1 MSYFEIKELVKT
13 FGGLTALYEI
23 NLSIDQ
29 GEIVG
34 LIGPNGSG
42 KTTLFNCINNFCT
55 PDRGQILFKGQRI
68 DGLPTHQICKMG
80 IARTFQIVKPLKRLT
95 VLDNVMAGAFLHT
108 NDEKQAREK
117 SLAVLEFCE
126 LGHRKEVLGKDLPIA
141 DKKRMEVAR
150 ALASDPE
157 LLLLDETAAGLNLK
171 EIERMLEIVMKI
183 RQSGITCLVVEHV
196 LKFLMG
202 VSDRVMCINF
212 GQEIVTGRP
221 QEVMSHPEV
230 IAAYLGAEYATGR
243 LH

>member
-42 KTTLFNCINNFCT
+42 KTTLFNCISNFCT

-126 LGHRKEVLGKDLPIA
+126 LSHRKEVLGKDLPIA

>member
-126 LGHRKEVLGKDLPIA
+126 LSHRKDMLGKDLPIA

-212 GQEIVTGRP
+212 GREIVTGRP

>member
-1 MSYFEIKELVKT
+1 MSYFEIKGLVKT

-126 LGHRKEVLGKDLPIA
+126 LSHRKDVLGKDLPIA

-150 ALASDPE
+150 ALASEPE

>member
-126 LGHRKEVLGKDLPIA
+126 LSHRKEVLGKDLPIA

>member
-1 MSYFEIKELVKT
+1 MSYFEIKGLVKT
-13 FGGLTALYEI
+13 FGGLMALYEI
-23 NLSIDQ
+23 NLSIEQ

-126 LGHRKEVLGKDLPIA
+126 LSHRKDMLGKDLPIA

>member
-1 MSYFEIKELVKT
+1 MSFFEIKGLVKA
-13 FGGLTALYEI
+13 FGGLVALHDI
-23 NLSIDQ
+23 NLSLEQ

-42 KTTLFNCINNFCT
+42 KTTLFNCINNFYT

-68 DGLPTHQICKMG
+68 DGLPTHQICKLG

-117 SLAVLEFCE
+117 SLQVLESCE
-126 LGHRKEVLGKDLPIA
+126 LSHRRDMLGKELPIA

-171 EIERMLEIVMKI
+171 EIERMLEIVLKI

-212 GQEIVTGRP
+212 GEEIITGRP

>member
-1 MSYFEIKELVKT
+1 
-13 FGGLTALYEI
+13 
-23 NLSIDQ
+23 
-29 GEIVG
+29 
-34 LIGPNGSG
+34 
-42 KTTLFNCINNFCT
+42 
-55 PDRGQILFKGQRI
+55 
-68 DGLPTHQICKMG
+68 MG

-126 LGHRKEVLGKDLPIA
+126 LSHRKEVLGKDLPIA

-171 EIERMLEIVMKI
+171 EIERMLEIVRKI

>member
-1 MSYFEIKELVKT
+1 MSFFEIKGLAKS
-13 FGGLTALYEI
+13 FGGLMALYDI
-23 NLSIDQ
+23 NLSIEK

-55 PDRGQILFKGQRI
+55 PDHGQILFKGQRI
-68 DGLPTHQICKMG
+68 DGFPTHRICKMG

-117 SLAVLEFCE
+117 SLSVLESCE
-126 LGHRKEVLGKDLPIA
+126 LSHRKDMLGKDLPIA

-212 GQEIVTGRP
+212 GQEIVTGKP

-230 IAAYLGAEYATGR
+230 IAAYLGAEYAKGR

>member
-1 MSYFEIKELVKT
+1 MSYFEIKGLVKT

-126 LGHRKEVLGKDLPIA
+126 LSHRKEVLGKDLPIA

-157 LLLLDETAAGLNLK
+157 MLLLDETAAGLNLK

>member
-1 MSYFEIKELVKT
+1 MSFFEIKGLVKT

-126 LGHRKEVLGKDLPIA
+126 LSHRKEVLGKDLPIA

>member
-1 MSYFEIKELVKT
+1 MSYFEIKGLVKT
-13 FGGLTALYEI
+13 FGGLTALYDI
-23 NLSIDQ
+23 NLSIEK

-55 PDRGQILFKGQRI
+55 PDRGQILFKGKRI

-117 SLAVLEFCE
+117 SLAVLESCE
-126 LGHRKEVLGKDLPIA
+126 LSHRKDMLGKDLPIA
-141 DKKRMEVAR
+141 YKKRMEVAW

-221 QEVMSHPEV
+221 HEVMSHPEV

>member
-1 MSYFEIKELVKT
+1 MSFFEIKGLVKA
-13 FGGLTALYEI
+13 FGGLMALYDI
-23 NLSIDQ
+23 NLSIEK

-42 KTTLFNCINNFCT
+42 KTTLFNCISNFCT
-55 PDRGQILFKGQRI
+55 PDSGQILFKGKRI
-68 DGLPTHQICKMG
+68 DGLPTHRICKLG

-117 SLAVLEFCE
+117 SLDVLESCE
-126 LGHRKEVLGKDLPIA
+126 LSHRKDMLGKDLPIA

-183 RQSGITCLVVEHV
+183 KQSGITCLVVEHV

-212 GQEIVTGRP
+212 GQEIVTGKP

-230 IAAYLGAEYATGR
+230 IAAYLGAEYAKGR

>member
-1 MSYFEIKELVKT
+1 MSYFEIKGLVKT

-126 LGHRKEVLGKDLPIA
+126 LSHRKEVLGKDLPIA

>member
-1 MSYFEIKELVKT
+1 MSFFEIKGLVKT
-13 FGGLTALYEI
+13 FGGLMALNDI
-23 NLSIDQ
+23 NLSIEQ

-42 KTTLFNCINNFCT
+42 KTTLFNCINNFCQL
-55 PDRGQILFKGQRI
+55 DRGQILFKGKRI
-68 DGLPTHQICKMG
+68 DGLPTHKICQMG

-108 NDEKQAREK
+108 NNEKQAREQ
-117 SLAVLEFCE
+117 SLAVLESCE
-126 LGHRKEVLGKDLPIA
+126 LSHRKDVLGKDLPIA

-150 ALASDPE
+150 ALASNPE

-183 RQSGITCLVVEHV
+183 RQSGVTCLVVEHV
-196 LKFLMG
+196 VKFLMG

-212 GQEIVTGRP
+212 GQEIVTGKP
-221 QEVMSHPEV
+221 LEVMSHPEV
-230 IAAYLGAEYATGR
+230 IAAYLGADYAKDR